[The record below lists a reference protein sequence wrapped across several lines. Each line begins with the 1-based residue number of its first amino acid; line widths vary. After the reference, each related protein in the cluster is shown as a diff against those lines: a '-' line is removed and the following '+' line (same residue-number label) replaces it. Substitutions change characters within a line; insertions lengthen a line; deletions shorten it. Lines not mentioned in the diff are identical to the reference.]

1 MKKDSNVV
9 NVFGILFL
17 IYMCLEYLLVMGDIS
32 IQLHLVLLLMY
43 GIYYFIF
50 KTCRLKY
57 ISKDDVIA
65 WLLMSGL
72 SVPLFFGIKY
82 LGYMVSCSTNL
93 CFKGYRDYSFMISNF
108 LFFGVLIVINI
119 LGFIFRLLFL
129 KKKPR

>member
-32 IQLHLVLLLMY
+32 IQFHLVLLLMY

-82 LGYMVSCSTNL
+82 FGYMVSCSTNL